1 MKVYALVGE
10 SGSGKSYKALEIAY
24 EKNINYIIDDGIL
37 IFKNKIIA
45 GISAKQASTK
55 IQAVKRA
62 IFNDENHRKEV
73 ESKIAKEN
81 IESILII
88 GTSDKMVNQITRK
101 LNLGKIYKTI
111 YIREISTQEEINIAK
126 QWRSKG
132 HHIIPL
138 PTLEVKSIASGLSIN
153 PIKKLFKRENKEPI
167 LVEKTIIRPTFSYI
181 GNFYINKNAINQII
195 FFELSK
201 FDYINKI
208 NSVKF
213 NNKKGNLEIFI
224 ILEVDVF
231 NSIETIVKLQ
241 KHLIKSLYSITLMNV
256 ISVDIRVNKIKSV
269 K

>member
-10 SGSGKSYKALEIAY
+10 SGSGKSYKALELAY

-62 IFNDENHRKEV
+62 IFNDENHRDEMKFKIV
-73 ESKIAKEN
+73 EEN

-88 GTSDKMVNQITRK
+88 GTSDKMVNQIASK
-101 LNLGKIYKTI
+101 LNLGKIYKTV
-111 YIREISTQEEINIAK
+111 YINEISTQEEIDIAK
-126 QWRSKG
+126 EWRSKG
-132 HHIIPL
+132 NHIIPL

-153 PIKKLFKRENKEPI
+153 PIKKLFKRENKESI

-181 GNFYINKNAINQII
+181 GNFYIKKNAINQII

-201 FDYINKI
+201 FDYISKI

-224 ILEVDVF
+224 ILELDLF
-231 NSIETIVKLQ
+231 NCIETIFKLQ
-241 KHLIKSLYSITLMNV
+241 EHIIKALYDVTLINV
-256 ISVDIRVNKIKSV
+256 SRLDIRVNKIKSV

>member
-1 MKVYALVGE
+1 MKKIKKKKDTGNVVM
-10 SGSGKSYKALEIAY
+10 
-24 EKNINYIIDDGIL
+24 NIDKYQKL
-37 IFKNKIIA
+37 
-45 GISAKQASTK
+45 
-55 IQAVKRA
+55 R
-62 IFNDENHRKEV
+62 
-73 ESKIAKEN
+73 KIAKESVKN
-81 IESILII
+81 KNEL
-88 GTSDKMVNQITRK
+88 DY
-101 LNLGKIYKTI
+101 IYSFDFYT
-111 YIREISTQEEINIAK
+111 N
-126 QWRSKG
+126 W
-132 HHIIPL
+132 
-138 PTLEVKSIASGLSIN
+138 GLSEHEN
-153 PIKKLFKRENKEPI
+153 QELRKENKELI

-181 GNFYINKNAINQII
+181 GHFYINKNAINQII

-256 ISVDIRVNKIKSV
+256 ISVDIRVNMIKSV